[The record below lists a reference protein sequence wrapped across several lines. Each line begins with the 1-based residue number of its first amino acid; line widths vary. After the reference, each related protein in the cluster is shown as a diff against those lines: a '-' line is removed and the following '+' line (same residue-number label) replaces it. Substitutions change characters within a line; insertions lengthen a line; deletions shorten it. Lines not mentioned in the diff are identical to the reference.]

1 MPGRDLNMLARILF
15 LEAGSVNMDDLL
27 IRGAQIIDGSG
38 APGFTGDVAVRDGRI
53 RAVATEPGTQ
63 ARRVLDGSGLVL
75 APGFIDIHTHSD
87 FTLPLNPQAEGK
99 IRQGVTTEVVGNCG
113 FSVAPAL
120 PGKAALLGDYLAASA
135 PWLDFRETT
144 FVDYIDTFPETSVN
158 TVMQAG
164 HHTLRL
170 MAMGT
175 DDRAPSDTELQHMQI
190 MLEEALQAGAIGLSS
205 GLFTTPGGY
214 ASSDEM
220 VALGHVLKR
229 YGAGYSSHIRDEANR
244 VFDAVREAIAVGETC
259 GIHVQI
265 AHLKLSGTDNWGGA
279 SELLGEIDAA
289 RERGVAVDAD
299 QYPYTAATNP
309 LRNLLPTWVQA
320 GGMAAMLA
328 RLAEPDTRQRLRRDI
343 EAQGLNNFGRIASWD
358 EVRIAISPHQPQY
371 AGQTIGAIARERACD
386 PLDAVCDYLIDDR
399 GHTRIL
405 ITSMSEDDVQTILRS
420 PTMLV
425 GSDGTSLAPYGITG
439 QGKPHPRYYG
449 TFARVLGHYVRDLG
463 LLSLPQAVHKMTG
476 GSANALGLV
485 ERGLI
490 REGYWAD
497 LTLFDPHTIAAMS
510 TYEEPHQYAS
520 GIQAVI
526 VNGQVVIDDREHTG
540 ALPGQVL
547 RHGPQ
552 GVGVI

>member
-1 MPGRDLNMLARILF
+1 
-15 LEAGSVNMDDLL
+15 MDELL
-27 IRGAQIIDGSG
+27 IRGAQIVDGSG
-38 APGFTGDVAVRDGRI
+38 APAFTGDVGIRDGRI
-53 RAVATEPGTQ
+53 RVVTTEPGGQ
-63 ARRVLDGSGLVL
+63 AQRVIDGTGLVL

-87 FTLPLNPQAEGK
+87 FTLPLNPRAEGK

-120 PGKAALLGDYLAASA
+120 PGKAELLGDYLAASA
-135 PWLDFRETT
+135 PWLEFRETS
-144 FVDYIDTFPETSVN
+144 FAQYMDAFPATSVN
-158 TVMQAG
+158 TIMQAG

-175 DDRAPSDTELQHMQI
+175 DDRAPSDDELRHMQE

-220 VALGHVLKR
+220 IALGHVLR
-229 YGAGYSSHIRDEANR
+229 RHGGAYSSHVRDEANR
-244 VFDAVREAIAVGETC
+244 VFDAVREAISVGENC

-279 SELLGEIDAA
+279 SELLGEIEAA
-289 RERGVAVDAD
+289 RERGVEVDCD

-328 RLAEPDTRQRLRRDI
+328 RLAEPETRQRLRHDI

-358 EVRIAISPHQPQY
+358 DVRIAISPHQPQY
-371 AGQTIGAIARERACD
+371 AGKTMGAIARERDCD
-386 PLDAVCDYLIDDR
+386 PLDTVCDYLIEDQ

-405 ITSMSEDDVQTILRS
+405 ITSMTEEDVQTILRS

-439 QGKPHPRYYG
+439 Q
-449 TFARVLGHYVRDLG
+449 A
-463 LLSLPQAVHKMTG
+463 
-476 GSANALGLV
+476 
-485 ERGLI
+485 
-490 REGYWAD
+490 
-497 LTLFDPHTIAAMS
+497 
-510 TYEEPHQYAS
+510 
-520 GIQAVI
+520 
-526 VNGQVVIDDREHTG
+526 
-540 ALPGQVL
+540 
-547 RHGPQ
+547 
-552 GVGVI
+552 GVGTHFLGRGEWLRG

>member
-1 MPGRDLNMLARILF
+1 MNDI
-15 LEAGSVNMDDLL
+15 L

-38 APGFTGDVAVRDGRI
+38 APGFTGDVAIRAGRI
-53 RAVATEPGTQ
+53 HSVTTTPGGEAQ
-63 ARRVLDGSGLVL
+63 RVIDGAGLAL

-87 FTLPLNPQAEGK
+87 FTLPLNPRAEGK

-120 PGKAALLGDYLAASA
+120 PGKAEMLRDYLAASA
-135 PWLDFRETT
+135 PWLEFRETS
-144 FVDYIDTFPETSVN
+144 FADYMDAFPATSVN
-158 TVMQAG
+158 TIMQAG

-175 DDRAPSDTELQHMQI
+175 DDRPPSDRELQHMQE
-190 MLEEALQAGAIGLSS
+190 MLAESLQAGAIGLSS

-214 ASSDEM
+214 ASSEEM
-220 VALGHVLKR
+220 IALGHVLR
-229 YGAGYSSHIRDEANR
+229 RHGGAYSSHVRDEANR
-244 VFDAVREAIAVGETC
+244 VFDAVREAITVGETC

-279 SELLGEIDAA
+279 SALLGEIEAA
-289 RERGVAVDAD
+289 RERGVAVDCD

-328 RLAEPDTRQRLRRDI
+328 RLDEPETRQRLRQDI
-343 EAQGLNNFGRIASWD
+343 EAEGLNNFGRIASWD
-358 EVRIAISPHQPQY
+358 DVRIAISPHQPQY
-371 AGQTIGAIARERACD
+371 AGQTIGAIARDRERD
-386 PLDAVCDYLIDDR
+386 PLDAVCDYLVEDQ

-405 ITSMSEDDVQTILRS
+405 ITSMAEEDVQTILRS

-439 QGKPHPRYYG
+439 QGKPHPRFYG
-449 TFARVLGHYVRDLG
+449 TFARILGHYVRELG
-463 LLSLPQAVHKMTG
+463 LLTLPQAIYKMTG
-476 GSANALGLV
+476 GSAKALGLV

-497 LTLFDPHTIAAMS
+497 LTLFDPQTIDAMA
-510 TYEEPHQYAS
+510 TYEEPHQYAR

-526 VNGQVVIDDREHTG
+526 VNGEVVIDHGEHTD
-540 ALPGQVL
+540 ALPGRVL
-547 RHGPQ
+547 RHTNQ
-552 GVGVI
+552 GVGAV

>member
-1 MPGRDLNMLARILF
+1 
-15 LEAGSVNMDDLL
+15 MDELL
-27 IRGAQIIDGSG
+27 IRGAQIMDGSG
-38 APGFTGDVAVRDGRI
+38 APGTTGDVGIRDGRI
-53 RAVATEPGTQ
+53 CAVTTETGRQ
-63 ARRVLDGSGLVL
+63 ARRVIDAAGLVL

-87 FTLPLNPQAEGK
+87 FTLPINPRAEGK

-120 PGKAALLGDYLAASA
+120 PGKAELLRDYLAASA
-135 PWLDFRETT
+135 PWLDFRETS
-144 FVDYIDTFPETSVN
+144 FAEYMDAFPATSVN
-158 TVMQAG
+158 TIMQAG

-175 DDRAPSDTELQHMQI
+175 DDRAPSDDELRHMQD

-214 ASSDEM
+214 ASSEEM
-220 VALGHVLKR
+220 VTLGHVLR
-229 YGAGYSSHIRDEANR
+229 RHGGAYSSHVRDEANR
-244 VFDAVREAIAVGETC
+244 VFDAVREAIAVGESC

-279 SELLGEIDAA
+279 SELLGEIEAA
-289 RERGVAVDAD
+289 RERGVAVDCD

-320 GGMAAMLA
+320 GGMAAMLE
-328 RLAEPDTRQRLRRDI
+328 RLAEPETRQRLRHDI
-343 EAQGLNNFGRIASWD
+343 EAQGFNNFGRIASWD
-358 EVRIAISPHQPQY
+358 DVRIAISPHQPQY
-371 AGQTIGAIARERACD
+371 AGQTMGAIARERRSD
-386 PLDAVCDYLIDDR
+386 PLDAVCDYLIEDQ

-405 ITSMSEDDVQTILRS
+405 ITSMAEDDVQTILRS

-425 GSDGTSLAPYGITG
+425 GSDGTSLAPYGVTG
-439 QGKPHPRYYG
+439 QGKPHPRFYG

-463 LLSLPQAVHKMTG
+463 LLPLPQAIYKMTG

-497 LTLFDPHTIAAMS
+497 LTLFDPQTIDAMS
-510 TYEEPHQYAS
+510 TYEKPHQYAR

-526 VNGQVVIDDREHTG
+526 VNGEVVIDGGEHNG
-540 ALPGQVL
+540 ALPGRVL
-547 RHGPQ
+547 RRGAK
-552 GVGVI
+552 GVDDVESGARR